1 MKKKF
6 QKVYQRFAD
15 WRGSD
20 WVLVIG
26 ALAMLAVLTI
36 PTIAQASIWF
46 DEAFSAYITRF
57 SFYDIA
63 KYTAVDV
70 HPPLYYWALKA
81 WEMIFG
87 YSAVAIRS
95 LSVLFAAVAAVFGYL
110 LVRRL
115 FGRRAAAVSLLL
127 VVLEPMVIRY
137 SREARMY
144 TMAAAIVLAATYVLT
159 FAINSKRKR
168 PWIVYAILVAA
179 GMWTH
184 YFTALAWLAHWLWRF
199 VVVRR
204 TGARGKELRHKFFS
218 KTWIWTHV
226 LAIAL
231 FVAWVPFMAI
241 QLGGIQGGGF
251 WIGQVGIYTP
261 INYVSNFFVYQEHDY
276 VLGWLGI
283 IVFVVA
289 TGAAVLA
296 VRAYRSMNK
305 SLRQNYLL
313 LVIMALVPVIL
324 LILLSLPPLRPSYVE
339 RYVMPSLVSTSLL
352 LGVTLVYGLKKARL
366 RWRIG
371 ATIVVIGVFA
381 IGIGNVYYY
390 GNYNKNSDTLILTGN
405 VIQEINAKAKPGE
418 PIIASSP
425 WIFYEAVFYSTPAH
439 PVYFVDADTQ
449 YSYGSLEMLKDNDQ
463 HKIKDVPAFLEQ
475 HPIVW
480 YIGNSNQPTV
490 TSNRTTGWQPLQTI
504 SQYDAIDKNDNYKA
518 TEYETN

>member
-1 MKKKF
+1 
-6 QKVYQRFAD
+6 
-15 WRGSD
+15 
-20 WVLVIG
+20 
-26 ALAMLAVLTI
+26 
-36 PTIAQASIWF
+36 
-46 DEAFSAYITRF
+46 
-57 SFYDIA
+57 
-63 KYTAVDV
+63 
-70 HPPLYYWALKA
+70 
-81 WEMIFG
+81 
-87 YSAVAIRS
+87 
-95 LSVLFAAVAAVFGYL
+95 
-110 LVRRL
+110 
-115 FGRRAAAVSLLL
+115 
-127 VVLEPMVIRY
+127 
-137 SREARMY
+137 
-144 TMAAAIVLAATYVLT
+144 
-159 FAINSKRKR
+159 
-168 PWIVYAILVAA
+168 
-179 GMWTH
+179 
-184 YFTALAWLAHWLWRF
+184 
-199 VVVRR
+199 
-204 TGARGKELRHKFFS
+204 
-218 KTWIWTHV
+218 
-226 LAIAL
+226 
-231 FVAWVPFMAI
+231 
-241 QLGGIQGGGF
+241 
-251 WIGQVGIYTP
+251 
-261 INYVSNFFVYQEHDY
+261 
-276 VLGWLGI
+276 
-283 IVFVVA
+283 
-289 TGAAVLA
+289 
-296 VRAYRSMNK
+296 
-305 SLRQNYLL
+305 
-313 LVIMALVPVIL
+313 
-324 LILLSLPPLRPSYVE
+324 LLSLPPLRPSYVE